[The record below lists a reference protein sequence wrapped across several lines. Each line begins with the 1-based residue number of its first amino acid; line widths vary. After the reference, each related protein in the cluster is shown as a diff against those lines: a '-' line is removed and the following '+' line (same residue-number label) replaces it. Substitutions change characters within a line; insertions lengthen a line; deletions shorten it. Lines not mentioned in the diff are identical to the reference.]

1 MLVSLTKKEKK
12 SIISP
17 PASLDFSGFNFFSAP
32 LLVHSIKLFYLTF
45 NGFASTFLMSWEPV
59 FLSSESKV

>member
-17 PASLDFSGFNFFSAP
+17 PASLDFSGFNFFPAP
-32 LLVHSIKLFYLTF
+32 LLVHSIM
-45 NGFASTFLMSWEPV
+45 GFASTFLMCWEPG